1 MEGEKMNIQ
10 KGAFLAAAL
19 LFAIPLCSQTASP
32 SSTSNA
38 PAQQVAQSQAVHA
51 TKQRDGGKVFAAN
64 CSRCHQAP
72 ESFSPRVSGTIARHM
87 RVRAGLSKE
96 DEEAI
101 MRFLNP

>member
-1 MEGEKMNIQ
+1 MNIL
-10 KGAFLAAAL
+10 KNTFLAAVL
-19 LFAIPLCSQTASP
+19 LFTIPLCSQT
-32 SSTSNA
+32 TSAAGTPQAA
-38 PAQQVAQSQAVHA
+38 PQQTATQSQTVHGPR
-51 TKQRDGGKVFAAN
+51 RDGAKVFAAN